1 MLANIG
7 KFPNK
12 TDIVKKV
19 LAKNL
24 NIAGLLYNVYRKKA
38 VIQIAI
44 FFIMISLYSISIRN
58 RYFLSGHIC
67 GVRNAVVCLP
77 NTVSHSTFRLR

>member
-1 MLANIG
+1 MLANID

-12 TDIVKKV
+12 ADNVKKV

-44 FFIMISLYSISIRN
+44 FFIMISLY
-58 RYFLSGHIC
+58 
-67 GVRNAVVCLP
+67 
-77 NTVSHSTFRLR
+77 

>member
-1 MLANIG
+1 MLANID

-12 TDIVKKV
+12 TDNVKKV

-24 NIAGLLYNVYRKKA
+24 NIAGLLYEYNVYRKKA

-44 FFIMISLYSISIRN
+44 FL
-58 RYFLSGHIC
+58 LW
-67 GVRNAVVCLP
+67 
-77 NTVSHSTFRLR
+77 

>member
-1 MLANIG
+1 MLANID

-12 TDIVKKV
+12 ADNVKKV

-44 FFIMISLYSISIRN
+44 FL
-58 RYFLSGHIC
+58 LW
-67 GVRNAVVCLP
+67 
-77 NTVSHSTFRLR
+77 

>member
-44 FFIMISLYSISIRN
+44 FFIMISIRN

>member
-24 NIAGLLYNVYRKKA
+24 NIAVLLYNVYRKKA

-44 FFIMISLYSISIRN
+44 FL
-58 RYFLSGHIC
+58 LW
-67 GVRNAVVCLP
+67 
-77 NTVSHSTFRLR
+77 